1 MEIQEK
7 KYNWIWPKII
17 DVESAKKAAKQ
28 GMYASVFIAGTTLL
42 LLVLSIQGFNPM
54 NLDAYSLIDIMIFII
69 IAWRIYAMSRTAAI
83 LGLAFYILEQI
94 FLFNDFGFRMSA
106 VMVIIIFAF
115 INSIRGTNAFNVL
128 KNYSTQNVDQN
139 KINNNFE

>member
-1 MEIQEK
+1 
-7 KYNWIWPKII
+7 
-17 DVESAKKAAKQ
+17 
-28 GMYASVFIAGTTLL
+28 
-42 LLVLSIQGFNPM
+42 
-54 NLDAYSLIDIMIFII
+54 
-69 IAWRIYAMSRTAAI
+69 
-83 LGLAFYILEQI
+83 
-94 FLFNDFGFRMSA
+94 MSA